1 MGAILDLTEKLKT
14 PGGIVTAI
22 VILAVAL
29 VFARWVFTDQEPK
42 N

>member
-22 VILAVAL
+22 VVIAIAV
-29 VFARWVFTDQEPK
+29 VFIRYVLNDDEPK
-42 N
+42 S